1 MSRTKILFKLICL
14 VKEATIK
21 PQYNKSLFF
30 CDDHEV
36 KTINSSEKTN
46 REGSGCNMTILLLN
60 VSSMTVT
67 DLMFHEQVSSERHF
81 SKQEKFTG
89 FVNNKI

>member
-1 MSRTKILFKLICL
+1 
-14 VKEATIK
+14 
-21 PQYNKSLFF
+21 
-30 CDDHEV
+30 
-36 KTINSSEKTN
+36 
-46 REGSGCNMTILLLN
+46 
-60 VSSMTVT
+60 MTVT